1 MPNAC
6 LKRIALR
13 LCAAWRRWVVLGAW
27 LGSASAATLAAAAQP
42 SLLDHL
48 QAALAEHPAL
58 HAADHAIAA
67 ARAAA
72 DGQRAALLPSIG
84 LELSSAQHD
93 QRSAGTM
100 AALDARWRSA
110 RHQAA
115 LAANVPLF
123 HPAQQAAWAR
133 AQLGEVVAEAARDQ
147 QRQALIAQLTQAYF
161 DWRMAIVHERSTV
174 AELEAVRA
182 QHASARARFEAGAAT
197 IIDERE
203 AAARA
208 DVLSAQLLAAQAERR
223 ARALALQSLSG
234 LVVDDE
240 NPSNLPLASLSPQ
253 NPEQSPSHFEPRLGD
268 SSAHVSE
275 VPTSKRHA
283 YTAAELPAHW
293 DWRDE
298 AYWQDLAQTHP
309 QLLRIRAQVAQ
320 AERAIDQARAEHAPQ
335 AHLQARWVKQ
345 STPNG
350 TLQTPALRR
359 AHEASVG
366 VVVSVPIF
374 AGFAVQS
381 AQAQAQAEYARA
393 SALLADAQ
401 RQITLAVA
409 QAQLQTQSSDAMVSA
424 LAAARHSAA
433 LALSASERARA
444 LGMRQNSELLAA
456 RAAFFQAQRQW
467 QRAQFQRL
475 AAHIALRQAAG
486 VLSVQDIADMQP
498 YLKFE

>member
-48 QAALAEHPAL
+48 QAALTEHPAL
-58 HAADHAIAA
+58 HAADHTIAA

-84 LELSSAQHD
+84 LEFSSAQHD
-93 QRSAGTM
+93 QRSAGAM
-100 AALDARWRSA
+100 VALDARWRSA

-123 HPAQQAAWAR
+123 RPAQQAAWAR
-133 AQLGEVVAEAARDQ
+133 AQLGEVVAEADRDQ

-161 DWRMAIVHERSTV
+161 DWRMAIVDERSTV

-223 ARALALQSLSG
+223 ARALTLQSLSG
-234 LVVDDE
+234 LVVVDE
-240 NPSNLPLASLSPQ
+240 NPQNSPLLPA
-253 NPEQSPSHFEPRLGD
+253 NPEQSPGHFGPRLSDD
-268 SSAHVSE
+268 SPTHASE
-275 VPTSKRHA
+275 EPSSKRHA
-283 YTAAELPAHW
+283 HAAAELPVHW